1 MAGEILGYAHDF
13 CSWRVRENK
22 TESYCIAHNFWR
34 FDMYFFVRGHRAT
47 AWNSKDLNIGGT
59 GLTGINFTNI
69 IRANL

>member
-1 MAGEILGYAHDF
+1 
-13 CSWRVRENK
+13 
-22 TESYCIAHNFWR
+22 
-34 FDMYFFVRGHRAT
+34 MYFFVRGHRAT